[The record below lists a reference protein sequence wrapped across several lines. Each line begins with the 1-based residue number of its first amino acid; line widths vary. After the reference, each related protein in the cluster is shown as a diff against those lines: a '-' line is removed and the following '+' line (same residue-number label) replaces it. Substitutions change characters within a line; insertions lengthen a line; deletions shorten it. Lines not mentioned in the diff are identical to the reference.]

1 MYSTSF
7 RGSIASKIDLK
18 IEIVKLAHE
27 MGADFDTLM
36 GKFQEEY
43 EALPMTIHEKN
54 QESTQGFM
62 DQIFDRVQGLTG
74 LGLAGHQCGSC
85 GGHEETPGPAP
96 EPSETPAQ

>member
-36 GKFQEEY
+36 GKFREEY
-43 EALPMTIHEKN
+43 DALPMTIHEKN
-54 QESTQGFM
+54 QESTQSFM
-62 DQIFDRVQGLTG
+62 DQIFDRAQGLMG
-74 LGLAGHQCGSC
+74 MGNAHAGCKCHYEQT
-85 GGHEETPGPAP
+85 EAPAP
-96 EPSETPAQ
+96 TETAQE